1 MEFRVLASRGVGGYR
16 QYRIPALGRT
26 PAGRLIAVYDG
37 RPDLDDLPS
46 PVDLVM
52 RTSDDDGR
60 TWSEQVVLRRSEGLR
75 GFGDASV
82 IIDPSVGAQG
92 RILVMAQSTQLAGF
106 FESPL
111 GVDEDDPMIAQV
123 VLSQSDDNGVT
134 WVHRVITGQVKDEIS
149 PGIFSTSGT
158 GGRIP
163 TGPLAGRLLQTF
175 VLRRDGELLA
185 ALGFSDDHG
194 ETWALGAL
202 IPGGNES
209 AAVGLADGSILL
221 HSRSTPH
228 RLVGRSLDGGLT
240 LTSLSPDVALP
251 DPSDNG
257 SLLAHSS
264 GAVLCTHNHDGD
276 LRRNT
281 VVKRSHDGGHTWPE
295 AVVIEHGSSAYS
307 TCCELGDGSVGVLF
321 ERHGYTELVFC
332 RIGWDEF
339 RPISEALPEPTGAQ
353 EPTLDVILRYVRP
366 ARIADE
372 HTFLVDSTGRDIPP
386 SDMSKVSPAA
396 RKEVGNA
403 DASAA
408 DRLYTMNELDVL
420 FGPVHP
426 GLIAGDELR
435 FSGRLWN
442 HAPAP
447 LCDVEVLGPDGTP
460 VACADVLEPGARLV
474 FQDVR
479 TSVTEEQFD
488 SGSVHVTFEWRGK
501 RRGDDGALRLAGA
514 VVSLALAV
522 STGLPQ
528 EA

>member
-1 MEFRVLASRGVGGYR
+1 MEFHVLATRGVGGYR

-26 PAGRLIAVYDG
+26 PSGRLIAIYDG

-52 RTSDDDGR
+52 RTSDDDGC
-60 TWSEQVVLRRSEGLR
+60 TWSDQVILRRSEGLR

-82 IIDPSVGAQG
+82 IIDPMVGAQG

-111 GVDEDDPMIAQV
+111 GIDEDDPMIAQV
-123 VLSQSDDNGVT
+123 VLSHSDDNGVT
-134 WVHRVITGQVKDEIS
+134 WVHRVITGQVKDAIT

-158 GGRIP
+158 GGRISS
-163 TGPLAGRLLQTF
+163 GPFAGRLLQTF
-175 VLRRDGELLA
+175 VLRREGELLA
-185 ALGFSDDHG
+185 SLGFSDDHG

-209 AAVGLADGSILL
+209 AAIGLTDGSILL

-228 RLVGRSLDGGLT
+228 RLVARSSDGGLT
-240 LTSLSPDVALP
+240 LTSLTPDGALP

-264 GAVLCTHNHDGD
+264 GAVLCTHNHDQD

-281 VVKRSHDGGHTWPE
+281 VLKRSHDGGRTWPD

-321 ERHGYTELVFC
+321 ERHGYTEMVFC
-332 RIGWDEF
+332 RIGWEEF
-339 RPISEALPEPTGAQ
+339 KPVSEVLPEPSISP

-366 ARIADE
+366 ARVVEERNVLAD
-372 HTFLVDSTGRDIPP
+372 VTGREIPA
-386 SDMSKVSPAA
+386 SDMSKVGPAA

-408 DRLYTMNELDVL
+408 DRLYTMDELDVL

-442 HAPAP
+442 RTSAS

-460 VACADVLEPGARLV
+460 VACADVLEPSARLV